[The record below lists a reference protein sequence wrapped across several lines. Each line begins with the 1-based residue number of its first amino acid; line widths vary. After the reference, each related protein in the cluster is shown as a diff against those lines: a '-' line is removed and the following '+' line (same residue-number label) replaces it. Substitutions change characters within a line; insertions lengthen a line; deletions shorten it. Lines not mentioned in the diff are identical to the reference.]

1 MPFLK
6 TNFESLAPIFVS
18 LMGCHVARR
27 GKEKASMLAR
37 CVEGESATLGYV
49 TSLKSETLGAGMF
62 DVSYVFRVHRC
73 CWH

>member
-18 LMGCHVARR
+18 LKGYHVARR

-37 CVEGESATLGYV
+37 CVEGECNSWIRDQLEIGD
-49 TSLKSETLGAGMF
+49 AGSR
-62 DVSYVFRVHRC
+62 DV
-73 CWH
+73 